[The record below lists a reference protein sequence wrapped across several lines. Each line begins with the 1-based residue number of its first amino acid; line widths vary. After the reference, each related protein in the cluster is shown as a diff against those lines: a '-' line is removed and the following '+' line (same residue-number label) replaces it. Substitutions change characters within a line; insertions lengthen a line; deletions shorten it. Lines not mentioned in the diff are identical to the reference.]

1 MRPSCG
7 SYEIQPQTGAPPR
20 RHESPSQLDTPMLA
34 SPEYLPCPGRASI
47 DESGPMLW
55 AVQRILPVARSS
67 PLTQPQIPNSP
78 PDGPTI
84 TRLRA
89 TNGAIGVVS
98 PCCMS
103 AICVFHSSRPETAST
118 ATVCPSSTL

>member
-7 SYEIQPQTGAPPR
+7 SYEIQPHTGAPPR
-20 RHESPSQLDTPMLA
+20 RHESPSQLDTPMLG
-34 SPEYLPCPGRASI
+34 SPVYRPWPGRASI

-55 AVQRILPVARSS
+55 AVHRILPVATSS

-84 TRLRA
+84 TRLPA

-103 AICVFHSSRPETAST
+103 PIWVFHTSRPEIAST
-118 ATVCPSSTL
+118 ATVCPSSRL